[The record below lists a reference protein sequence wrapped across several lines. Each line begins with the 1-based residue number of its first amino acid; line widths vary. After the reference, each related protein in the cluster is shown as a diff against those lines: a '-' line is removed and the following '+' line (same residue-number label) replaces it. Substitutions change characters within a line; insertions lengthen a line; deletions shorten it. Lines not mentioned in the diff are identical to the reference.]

1 MVNVSIDGDRAIFEL
16 EGFDKLWAFRSRLQ
30 IPLAHITDV
39 AGNDGR
45 VGRWWHGFKIIGTEF
60 PGLLGVGSFYYHG
73 EMVFWDVRD
82 PEQAIII
89 SLDHEHYKKL
99 IIEVDDPAQT
109 VSLLREA
116 IASAHPGDRAH

>member
-1 MVNVSIDGDRAIFEL
+1 MVNVSIDDDRAIFEL

-39 AGNDGR
+39 AANDGR
-45 VGRWWHGFKIIGTEF
+45 VGRWWHGIKIIGAEI
-60 PGLLGVGSFYYHG
+60 PGLLGVGTFYYHG

-82 PEQAIII
+82 PAQTIVI

-99 IIEVDDPAQT
+99 IVEVADPGRTIAQ
-109 VSLLREA
+109 LRKA
-116 IASAHPGDRAH
+116 IASGQARDPGR